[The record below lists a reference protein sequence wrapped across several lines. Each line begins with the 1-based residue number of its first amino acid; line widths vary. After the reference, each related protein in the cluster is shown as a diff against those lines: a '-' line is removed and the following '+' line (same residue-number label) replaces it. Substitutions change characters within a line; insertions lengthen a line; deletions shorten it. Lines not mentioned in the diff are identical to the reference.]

1 MPGLFCVWFPF
12 FVLVWGLCLMWILGV
27 QKNLRSPVWVRI
39 ELKDLGKDGDVMSG
53 GSTEEYRRR
62 EGDDEGVVDHPGEK
76 TDGKTDGSP
85 EALVGAYVDN
95 LKAKDSDLFEEMG
108 MSGRGEVRQSDV
120 SWLTQPHAVETG
132 NDDWATDYKLVV
144 GCSAHSVFEAANE
157 AYAERSNDVFVESG
171 WEGIQKGVR
180 AVVDDL
186 MGPTTSALENLGY
199 SVPEYSG
206 VGYSWPVQPGP
217 GHSAGVDR
225 SHGVESFGENLA
237 RRNSELDGR
246 LRDVLSP
253 TGESESMYCRVLED
267 LKQLSGDIRG
277 LEESSDSSLGFPGA
291 LEARD
296 PELVAE
302 LDSMASRKSVWDYK
316 DGGWNTESA
325 DLDAMLKVSWFRDSG
340 KDDAIWESFA
350 GVRDDLGGVYCREAG
365 EQLAELLCEPFSPER
380 DVLSHGMPEFESP
393 RDLEFGCPDVAGV
406 DHYFSQR
413 RESSLE
419 LVRES
424 LVSGDRDGFNQA
436 MEDIREICGELRGA
450 RHGGIPF
457 HPNGDG
463 LSESA
468 LDGLEYRRREA
479 DLEAEMGVYLV
490 VSLSGHGSGNG
501 VPVWDAEM
509 KGVFEEH
516 FYNEHLNVVPEGH
529 VDHEWPWNSENFQ
542 NLKYDELV
550 NDQEFLE
557 QFREVTRGMLGGEQ
571 ERMVNYMMGRVVL
584 DHDQDDLYERLVH
597 STGDSR
603 MAGLSGA

>member
-1 MPGLFCVWFPF
+1 M
-12 FVLVWGLCLMWILGV
+12 
-27 QKNLRSPVWVRI
+27 WVRI
-39 ELKDLGKDGDVMSG
+39 ELKDLGKDGDVMSR
-53 GSTEEYRRR
+53 GSTEEYRCR

-85 EALVGAYVDN
+85 EALVGAYVDK
-95 LKAKDSDLFEEMG
+95 LKAKDAVLFDEMG

-120 SWLTQPHAVETG
+120 SWLTQQHAVETG
-132 NDDWATDYKLVV
+132 NDDWETDYKLVV
-144 GCSAHSVFEAANE
+144 GCSAHSVFEAANA
-157 AYAERSNDVFVESG
+157 AYAERALVVFNESG
-171 WEGIQKGVR
+171 WEGIGKGVR

-199 SVPEYSG
+199 S
-206 VGYSWPVQPGP
+206 GP
-217 GHSAGVDR
+217 GKSE
-225 SHGVESFGENLA
+225 HGVECVGESLA
-237 RRNSELDGR
+237 RRNAELDWR
-246 LRDVLSP
+246 LEEVLQP
-253 TGESESMYCRVLED
+253 TGSSESMYCRTIED

-296 PELVAE
+296 PGLMAE
-302 LDSMASRKSVWDYK
+302 LDFMSSQKSVLNDEEV
-316 DGGWNTESA
+316 GWNAESA
-325 DLDAMLKVSWFRDSG
+325 DLDAMLKASWFRDSG

-350 GVRDDLGGVYCREAG
+350 GVRDNLGEVYCREAG

-380 DVLSHGMPEFESP
+380 GVLSHGMPEFESP

-436 MEDIREICGELRGA
+436 MEDIRETCGELRGA

-468 LDGLEYRRREA
+468 LDGLKYRRREA
-479 DLEAEMGVYLV
+479 DLEAEMGVYLL

-501 VPVWDAEM
+501 VPVWNEET

-529 VDHEWPWNSENFQ
+529 VAHEWPWNSENFQ

-550 NDQEFLE
+550 NDPVFLE
-557 QFREVTRGMLGGEQ
+557 KFGEVTRGMLRGEQ
-571 ERMVNYMMGRVVL
+571 ERMVDYMMGRLAL